1 MYINTVF
8 IFYIIALLIS
18 AVCLVFIGLVF
29 VQKQER
35 QNKTYIATRRFAIV
49 ATLTNLLYFIFY
61 YREVVRHQYEL
72 ELPLRVI
79 DYTLCIAMFFCWI
92 MVLLNMTDAN
102 SHRNMKKVVVAAT
115 VIRLAASL
123 LVTSIF
129 MGDYYNI
136 DDPQVRDV
144 WEICEMIFI
153 ILFMTILIY
162 YSICGIAEISS
173 RLRRRYIIFCSMLL
187 LLWSVEQGIVDMG
200 LFAGK
205 YGVSA
210 WKMGIPDLKGILLSM
225 MNMATCILV
234 FKEDFSP
241 LFFVSSKTEEE
252 DKMKAGKRN
261 GEERSDEDVVD
272 GKQADGIMEKPD
284 INIDEKLDLIAQDHR
299 LTIREREV
307 LKFLYQ
313 GKTNPQIGEALFI
326 SINTVKKHVKNIY
339 EKMDVS
345 SRPEVIHMINSQF
358 LSAAIRED
366 NSDNTIISPQ

>member
-18 AVCLVFIGLVF
+18 AICLVFIGLVF
-29 VQKQER
+29 VQKHER
-35 QNKTYIATRRFAIV
+35 HNEMYIAIRRFAV
-49 ATLTNLLYFIFY
+49 TVTLTNLLYFIFY
-61 YREVVRHQYEL
+61 YREVVRNQYEL
-72 ELPLRVI
+72 GIPFRVI
-79 DYTLCIAMFFCWI
+79 DYTLCIAMFFCWM
-92 MVLLNMTDAN
+92 MVLLNMMGD
-102 SHRNMKKVVVAAT
+102 SHRNMKKVIVAVT

-123 LVTSIF
+123 LVTSAF

-136 DDPQVRDV
+136 DDPQVRDI
-144 WEICEMIFI
+144 WGTCEMVFI

-225 MNMATCILV
+225 MNMATCMLV

-241 LFFVSSKTEEE
+241 LFFVASKTAE
-252 DKMKAGKRN
+252 KGKGKAGKKSGGERN
-261 GEERSDEDVVD
+261 DENAVD
-272 GKQADGIMEKPD
+272 EKRADSITEKPKVTV
-284 INIDEKLDLIAQDHR
+284 DEKLDLIAQDHR

-307 LKFLYQ
+307 LKLLYQ

-326 SINTVKKHVKNIY
+326 SINTVKKHVKSIY
-339 EKMDVS
+339 EKLDVS
-345 SRPEVIHMINSQF
+345 SRPEVIHMINAQF
-358 LSAAIRED
+358 SSAAIRED
-366 NSDNTIISPQ
+366 NGDDTIIPSQ